1 MMQSAAAGVNSASS
15 DSTPATL
22 FCTECYYKPGS
33 CGNDPGSP
41 VRHLGTPLPS
51 SPPSGTLLD
60 NMNAPP
66 PSSSLV
72 RSLAQRHE
80 EIKYLNM
87 EAMNKSIRIPENT
100 LQSATQSVSL
110 KHTDTLT
117 DQDNLGADLQVA

>member
-1 MMQSAAAGVNSASS
+1 MMQSSTSVFTSAPSY
-15 DSTPATL
+15 STPPTL

-33 CGNDPGSP
+33 CGNEPGSP

-51 SPPSGTLLD
+51 SPPSGTLLE
-60 NMNAPP
+60 NMSAPP

-80 EIKYLNM
+80 EMKYLNL
-87 EAMNKSIRIPENT
+87 EVMNKSLRNPEST
-100 LQSATQSVSL
+100 PL

-117 DQDNLGADLQVA
+117 NKDNIRADLQIV